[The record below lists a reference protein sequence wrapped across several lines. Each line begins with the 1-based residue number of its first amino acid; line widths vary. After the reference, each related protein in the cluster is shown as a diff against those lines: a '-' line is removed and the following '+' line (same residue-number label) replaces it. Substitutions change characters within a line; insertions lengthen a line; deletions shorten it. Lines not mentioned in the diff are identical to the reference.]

1 MSSLSSSSSA
11 DAAPLELALDTAS
24 LNHLIWWLDHGRLL
38 PPLRVNCQQVRW
50 RRTLGVAH
58 VVSQLLRLRAAGATV
73 QLTVDAPM
81 RRALHELALTPLFSI
96 VGD

>member
-1 MSSLSSSSSA
+1 MSSLSSSA

-73 QLTVDAPM
+73 QLTHVDAPM